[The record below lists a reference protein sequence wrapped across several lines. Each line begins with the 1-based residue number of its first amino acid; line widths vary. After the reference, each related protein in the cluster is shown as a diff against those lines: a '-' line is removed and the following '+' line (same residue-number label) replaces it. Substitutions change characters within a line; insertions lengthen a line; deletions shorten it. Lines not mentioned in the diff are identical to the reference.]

1 MLTPILQKRPNFRIP
16 YFRPCKCRP
25 LHSANHGS
33 MPPPLPANTADA
45 TKAAIEILFVSIISR
60 AILKQI
66 SSAAPLFRN
75 LRWPIPRGSDFSM
88 HVKNDHQSILKLCKI
103 WCFRETVNDFLT
115 YRQICGQRLIE
126 IASCFV
132 APPVCTL

>member
-1 MLTPILQKRPNFRIP
+1 
-16 YFRPCKCRP
+16 
-25 LHSANHGS
+25 
-33 MPPPLPANTADA
+33 MPPPAQCQSWKHAPLPLPANTADA
-45 TKAAIEILFVSIISR
+45 TKAALEILFVSIISR

-75 LRWPIPRGSDFSM
+75 LRWPIPWGSDFSM

-132 APPVCTL
+132 YRRMYTVARGYCLYESVTRQFIACLP